1 MLQPPFIQKNS
12 SLTLGLLSFHSQ
24 LHTPWLD
31 KSRRFIWVVLRVIL
45 FCPAVL
51 YILFINIIVGRG
63 FASKYA
69 CKEINRIILRLHQSE
84 AVSILKFKTVAG
96 EGKLKGGAYKNVGGG

>member
-1 MLQPPFIQKNS
+1 MNQLGLLRFILLYASPIMLRPPFIQNTARS
-12 SLTLGLLSFHSQ
+12 FTHVSFHSQ
-24 LHTPWLD
+24 LQTSWFD
-31 KSRRFIWVVLRVIL
+31 KFRRFIWVVLRVIL

-51 YILFINIIVGRG
+51 QILFINIIVGRG

-84 AVSILKFKTVAG
+84 AVSILKL
-96 EGKLKGGAYKNVGGG
+96 KL